1 MDVAGIIAE
10 LRSVLKG
17 IEEGIRFLEQYP
29 PGAHAP
35 ETAAR
40 TFAGIETQ
48 RTKISAT
55 PAAPRRK
62 KARCRRAG
70 ANE

>member
-17 IEEGIRFLEQYP
+17 IEEGIRFLEQCP
-29 PGAHAP
+29 PGASTP
-35 ETAAR
+35 ETSAR
-40 TFAGIETQ
+40 SFAEIETQ
-48 RTKISAT
+48 RTQIST